1 MAGQD
6 DVARAELRDRI
17 HRALEAD
24 VDDLH
29 VGRARQGDDRVIH
42 GRKRLHE
49 AHREEAGGTV
59 QEEQALGLVPPAA
72 VRALEDTIPAWAF
85 LGIRAA
91 VKDRKAERRVNIL
104 AVYNEVC
111 RLIIRIFHGIRVT
124 DDCSDRCG
132 LGS

>member
-6 DVARAELRDRI
+6 DVARAELRDRV

-29 VGRARQGDDRVIH
+29 VGRARQGDDRVVH

-49 AHREEAGGTV
+49 AHRQEAGGTV

-72 VRALEDTIPAWAF
+72 MRALEDTIPAWAF

-91 VKDRKAERRVNIL
+91 IKDRKAKRRVNIL
-104 AVYNEVC
+104 AIYDEVC

-124 DDCSDRCG
+124 DDCLYLCG